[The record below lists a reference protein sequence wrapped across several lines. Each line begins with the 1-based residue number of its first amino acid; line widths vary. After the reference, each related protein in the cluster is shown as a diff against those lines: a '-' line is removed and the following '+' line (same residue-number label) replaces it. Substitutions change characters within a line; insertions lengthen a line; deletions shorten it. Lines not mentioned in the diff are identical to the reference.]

1 GGVSS
6 SGSAAVV
13 HSCSSIKRE
22 SLNMRKLFT
31 LIAAGALVL
40 GASAASAAPFQAQ
53 SSLSVQI
60 GTLPAVGFTGATV
73 TANSDGNGLA
83 ATLPA
88 GALSGVFSTAINP
101 PLLTLLDGIGVGASG
116 GWPGGPAVNNVLSFD
131 GTNGTMSLNASAY
144 LLMGGVQVAEIPLG
158 VVGVGGTQTF
168 HVLSLVAGNIFAN
181 PYQLGM
187 VTLMGQL
194 NGVDHTIVGTG
205 VDNRNPDGSGTLV
218 LISPTTVSLGPI
230 GQLAA
235 LATLTLTYAAPE
247 PGAMLLGAAALASLL
262 AGARRKRTA

>member
-1 GGVSS
+1 
-6 SGSAAVV
+6 
-13 HSCSSIKRE
+13 
-22 SLNMRKLFT
+22 MRKLFT

-53 SSLSVQI
+53 SSLTVQI
-60 GTLPAVGFTGATV
+60 GTLPAAGFTGATV
-73 TANSDGNGLA
+73 TANSDGFGGA

-88 GALSGVFSTAINP
+88 GAISGVFSTAINP
-101 PLLTLLDGIGVGASG
+101 PLLGLLDGIGVGAPG
-116 GWPGGPAVNNVLSFD
+116 GWPGGPAANNALSFD

-144 LLMGGVQVAEIPLG
+144 LLMGGAAVAEIPLG
-158 VVGVGGTQTF
+158 VVGNGTGTQMF
-168 HVLSLVAGNIFAN
+168 HVLSLVAGVIQAN

-187 VTLMGQL
+187 VTLMGAL
-194 NGVDHTIVGTG
+194 NGQNHTIVGTG

-235 LATLTLTYAAPE
+235 LATLTINYLPE
-247 PGAMLLGAAALASLL
+247 PGTLLLLGTGFVGLVAI
-262 AGARRKRTA
+262 GRKRMS